1 MAATRLI
8 ALHINKG
15 KTIAQTL
22 ADRTDYAENEK
33 KTEGGKY
40 ISSYECDARTVDEE
54 FLLSKRQYEHMTGRC
69 HEHNVIAYQIRQ
81 SFKPGEVTPE
91 EANRIGYELGM
102 RFTKGKHAFIVA
114 THTDRAH
121 IHNHIIFNSTA
132 LDCTRKFRNFFLSGL
147 ALQMVSDRLCL
158 EHGLSII
165 EPRPYRERKK
175 RTEYPKRTS
184 NRDDL
189 RAAIDTALQKK
200 PKDFEELISFLTE
213 AECEYKPGKRPSIR
227 IKGQERFAR
236 FSSLGEGYTVDDL
249 KDAIAG
255 KRMERT
261 PAKSQQVHD
270 KKFSLLIDIQEKL
283 NAGKGTGYQRWA
295 TLFNLKQMAQVM
307 CFLQENEIND
317 FDELT
322 ARADAAVSQFNGLG
336 DSIKAAE
343 QRLQEIAALKKHIIN
358 YSKTREVYVAYRKA
372 GYSKKFFEGHRE
384 AITLHKA
391 AKEAF
396 EQLGLK
402 KLPRVKELN
411 AEYAQLL
418 EQKRAA
424 YPAYRKARTEMQEYL
439 VAQKVAAVLLEK
451 EKEQAA
457 MEERRKEEQRT
468 DPHR

>member
-22 ADRTDYAENEK
+22 SDRTGYSKNEE

-40 ISSYECDARTVDEE
+40 LSSYECDPRTADEE
-54 FLLSKRQYEHMTGRC
+54 FLLSKRQYEHMTGRRQ
-69 HEHNVIAYQIRQ
+69 EHNVIAYQIRQ

-91 EANRIGYELGM
+91 EANRIGHELGL

-132 LDCTRKFRNFFLSGL
+132 LDCTRKFRDFFLSGL
-147 ALQMVSDRLCL
+147 ALQRVSDRLCL

-165 EPRPYRERKK
+165 APKPYRERKK
-175 RTEYPKRTS
+175 RTEYPKRTCH
-184 NRDDL
+184 RDEI
-189 RAAIDTALQKK
+189 RAAIDEALRKK
-200 PKDFEELISFLTE
+200 PRDFDELVSFLVD
-213 AECEYKPGKRPSIR
+213 AGCKYKPGRRPSLW
-227 IKGQERFAR
+227 KEGLERYVR

-249 KDAIAG
+249 KAVIAG
-255 KRMERT
+255 KQQAR
-261 PAKSQQVHD
+261 AQVKSQQVHE
-270 KKFSLLIDIQEKL
+270 KKFSLLIDIQTKL
-283 NAGKGTGYQRWA
+283 NEGKGAGYQRWA

-307 CFLQENEIND
+307 CFLQENEINE

-322 ARADAAVSQFNGLG
+322 AKADAAVARFNDLG

-343 QRLQEIAALKKHIIN
+343 QRMREIADLKKHIVN

-372 GYSKKFFEGHRE
+372 GYSRKFFEEHRE
-384 AITLHKA
+384 AVTLHKA

-396 EQLGLK
+396 ERLSLQ

-418 EQKRAA
+418 ERKKAA

-451 EKEQAA
+451 EKELAA
-457 MEERRKEEQRT
+457 MEERRRQEQRNGQ
-468 DPHR
+468 DR